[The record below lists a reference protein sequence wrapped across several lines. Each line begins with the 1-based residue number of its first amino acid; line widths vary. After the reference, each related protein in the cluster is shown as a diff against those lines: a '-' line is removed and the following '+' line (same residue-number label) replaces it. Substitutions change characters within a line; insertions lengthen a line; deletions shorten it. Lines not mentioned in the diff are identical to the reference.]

1 MIIEKYFI
9 DENAPL
15 FSLLERVDYS
25 DAYSC
30 CFQTHKPL
38 KVEEVVLAFFKS
50 APEWLHKLFDIR
62 DRMVS
67 GLGIKTVNRKERDRL
82 LREFKVEPGQALG
95 LFTVIQKTRNEVIMG
110 ENDKHLNFRVA
121 VQLHQQESES
131 GKSEI
136 VFMTAVQVHNRLG
149 RYYFMLI
156 KPFHHLVVKVMLR
169 NTVKYLLK
177 KEQTK
182 HSDQV

>member
-1 MIIEKYFI
+1 MIIEKYI
-9 DENAPL
+9 INENAPL
-15 FSLLERVDYS
+15 FSLLEHVDYI

-30 CFQTHKPL
+30 RFHTDKQL
-38 KVEEVVLAFFKS
+38 KIEEVVLAFFKS
-50 APEWLHKLFDIR
+50 APEWLHKLFDFR

-67 GLGIKTVNRKERDRL
+67 RLGIKTVNRKERDRL

-95 LFTVIQKTRNEVIMG
+95 LFTVIKKTGNEVLMG

-121 VQLHQQESES
+121 VQLHQQES

-136 VFMTAVQVHNRLG
+136 IFMTAVQVHNRLG

-177 KEQTK
+177 KEMIK
-182 HSDQV
+182 YSDQV